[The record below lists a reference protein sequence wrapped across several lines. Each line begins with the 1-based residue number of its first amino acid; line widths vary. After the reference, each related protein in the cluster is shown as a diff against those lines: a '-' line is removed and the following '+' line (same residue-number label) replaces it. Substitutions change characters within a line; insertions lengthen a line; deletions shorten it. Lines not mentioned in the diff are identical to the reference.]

1 MMFAQVAAARLP
13 AKTVFYSRH
22 SFQAIKPVLTFSIP
36 RLYSN
41 LPQSQDKDEYE
52 SVNVPPLRRDTT
64 SPQVYG
70 RIKQILAS
78 IMSVTA
84 GLDSTP
90 DHIEALK
97 RAQLAL
103 RKNKYPRIPEE
114 GEVIE
119 ARPNYLSRLAADGGN
134 KILRLK
140 HSYIHVDFTRFIE
153 LCTNIQGLSLND
165 ALLQLAWHDKPI
177 TSHMM
182 KAIECCIV
190 YAKEEGYDLEKTYI
204 GKDGE
209 VILSKEIKQKFLR
222 GRGRYGATPHIK
234 TALLKIVLQEREKPF
249 DVRHNDPLEWIRC
262 RLRKVHKEFTPSAEE
277 LYTKIRKEC
286 PVKPIYV

>member
-78 IMSVTA
+78 TMSVTA

-153 LCTNIQGLSLND
+153 LCTNIQAD
-165 ALLQLAWHDKPI
+165 I
-177 TSHMM
+177 T
-182 KAIECCIV
+182 AR
-190 YAKEEGYDLEKTYI
+190 
-204 GKDGE
+204 DGE